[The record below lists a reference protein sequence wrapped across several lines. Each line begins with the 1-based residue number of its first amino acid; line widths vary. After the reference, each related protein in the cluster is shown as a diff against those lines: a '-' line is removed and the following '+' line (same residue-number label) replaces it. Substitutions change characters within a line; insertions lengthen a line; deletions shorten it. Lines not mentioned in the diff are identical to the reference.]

1 MKTRQEFQLEIE
13 DELAAIEQEI
23 DEIRRQR
30 REEEPARAHKN
41 GAPPKTARPL
51 ILPGDDGE

>member
-30 REEEPARAHKN
+30 REEERARAHKN
-41 GAPPKTARPL
+41 GAPPKTVRPL
-51 ILPGDDGE
+51 ILPGDDDE